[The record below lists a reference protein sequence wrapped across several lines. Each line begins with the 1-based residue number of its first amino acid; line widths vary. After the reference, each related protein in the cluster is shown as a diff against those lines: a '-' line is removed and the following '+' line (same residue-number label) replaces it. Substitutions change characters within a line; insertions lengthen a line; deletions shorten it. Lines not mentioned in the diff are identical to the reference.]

1 MTKKQHTEQTWINI
15 LLWGIYILLL
25 GVLLPHTA
33 WMFSRAEPTGA
44 GFMGFQWGLIT
55 AWAAALVFELVI
67 AAMTHKLARHISD
80 TPRFANSWK
89 RISARYFNAYGAGLL
104 LAWMVSTYANL
115 AHAVE
120 FGQSIKIFDDWGWP
134 VWSYSVAF
142 GAILPTASLLF
153 AWVLSSV
160 IEQDATEGGASPELE
175 KANSEIRRLQNRLR
189 EETENI
195 RNLAIERNQIEQER
209 ISAEQR
215 ANEAEI
221 RFGAAGDIFAALLAE
236 QKKER
241 VLFARQKWPELT
253 GSAIAVITETSPGYV
268 SDVLN
273 GNGAG
278 K

>member
-1 MTKKQHTEQTWINI
+1 MTKKQHTEQTWINT

-33 WMFSRAEPTGA
+33 WMFSRAEPTSE
-44 GFMGFQWGLIT
+44 GFGGVYWGSVT

-67 AAMTHKLARHISD
+67 AAMTHKLSNHISA
-80 TPRFANSWK
+80 TPRFANGWK
-89 RISARYFNAYGAGLL
+89 RFNARYVNAYGAGLL

-120 FGQSIKIFDDWGWP
+120 FGQPIRIFDDWGWP

-160 IEQDATEGGASPELE
+160 IEQDVTEGQPNVELE
-175 KANSEIRRLQNRLR
+175 KAKVEIRTLR
-189 EETENI
+189 ENI
-195 RNLAIERNQIEQER
+195 RAYQER
-209 ISAEQR
+209 LGQAEQR
-215 ANEAEI
+215 ATEAEI

-241 VLFARQKWPELT
+241 VLFARQRWPELT

-273 GNGAG
+273 GNGAT